1 MGRFETTARTYAARR
16 EPYPPEFFAAA
27 ADALKLRGDESL
39 IDLGTGPGLLAIGFA
54 RYVDR
59 VLGVDPEPAMAAEAR
74 RAAVAANVA
83 LPVIEGRVEELDI
96 GLGPFDLITIGR
108 ALHWMDR
115 EATLAVFDR
124 ILASGGRMLIC
135 GSTIVPG
142 ESNPWRATYDAVLRS
157 WGAAR
162 DRHRQVYEHWFDG
175 SRFAQIAE
183 IKVVHSQITT
193 PEALFER
200 ALTRSTISPAVLG
213 SRTEALRAEL
223 LEALA
228 PYFPDSSGPEIIE
241 AKAAVFAAA

>member
-1 MGRFETTARTYAARR
+1 
-16 EPYPPEFFAAA
+16 
-27 ADALKLRGDESL
+27 LKLRGDEFL

-54 RYVDR
+54 RYVGR

-83 LPVIEGRVEELDI
+83 LPVIEGRAEELDM

-115 EATLAVFDR
+115 EATLAVIDR
-124 ILASGGRMLIC
+124 ILAPGGRILIC
-135 GSTIVPG
+135 GSTSVAG
-142 ESNPWRATYDAVLRS
+142 ESNPCVAYDAVLRS
-157 WGAAR
+157 WGAAG
-162 DRHRQVYEHWFDG
+162 DGGHRRVYEHWFDD

-183 IKVVHSQITT
+183 IKVAHRQITT

-200 ALTRSTISPAVLG
+200 ALTRSTSSPAVLG
-213 SRTEALRAEL
+213 SRTEAFGAEL
-223 LEALA
+223 LEDLA
-228 PYFPDSSGPEIIE
+228 PYFPDSSGPEITE